1 MLISMPRGDMV
12 AKSFAVCAADGS
24 PLTDTL
30 DEIYITVKKCFR
42 DKTFKFQ
49 KRLSNG
55 DITSLGEG
63 RYQFTI
69 MPEDTDN
76 LDFGEYVFDIE
87 LVITGRLKKTFV
99 GKLRLTDEVT
109 YASNEEV

>member
-49 KRLSNG
+49 KSR
-55 DITSLGEG
+55 
-63 RYQFTI
+63 R
-69 MPEDTDN
+69 
-76 LDFGEYVFDIE
+76 
-87 LVITGRLKKTFV
+87 K
-99 GKLRLTDEVT
+99 
-109 YASNEEV
+109 